1 MSHLTRR
8 PASDRDV
15 YAWWW
20 PAAEAHPHD
29 RDARI
34 QHRLIAANAYISR
47 ARRRI
52 AYAQRG
58 DARIQHR
65 LIAANIGH
73 ARQRI
78 AYAQRGLADCRRV
91 IHRLDREWL

>member
-1 MSHLTRR
+1 LSHLTRR

-34 QHRLIAANAYISR
+34 QHRLIATY
-47 ARRRI
+47 
-52 AYAQRG
+52 
-58 DARIQHR
+58 
-65 LIAANIGH
+65 IGH